1 MYSCCSLIPVQEVRL
16 IHEDTTG
23 LRMTNLSMELLIAE
37 SENLSKLKILEL
49 VKPREITVFF
59 LLSRATTKFSIFHKF
74 RRSAVRNSVH
84 KSNRGVFSDIF
95 LQRRMFPELVR
106 WFKHILRA
114 DILRVSEQ

>member
-37 SENLSKLKILEL
+37 SVNLSKLKILEL

-59 LLSRATTKFSIFHKF
+59 FTK
-74 RRSAVRNSVH
+74 
-84 KSNRGVFSDIF
+84 
-95 LQRRMFPELVR
+95 
-106 WFKHILRA
+106 
-114 DILRVSEQ
+114 